1 MGGGWEDEAFN
12 SHCFLHLLEAHAG
25 CQCPRQA
32 LQGIPPI
39 TRTLTAPASRSAST
53 SAGEATRAV
62 TQAST
67 QVFPFRPMMAS
78 GSSLSTACCGFHS
91 LHFPSRSFAVRFSF
105 ENLPPHSPR
114 KLSCLEQLPGSL
126 EAVRAATPYWPTYQV
141 TVFRRGMYDG
151 WLVYPKCVREI
162 ACQVFS
168 CRKTDHLLL
177 TPSKPI
183 SASSLPSSLGDH

>member
-1 MGGGWEDEAFN
+1 MPAPSPAGDPSKDSDAEGAGLTQCFNVSGGSYQGSD
-12 SHCFLHLLEAHAG
+12 AG
-25 CQCPRQA
+25 FYP
-32 LQGIPPI
+32 G
-39 TRTLTAPASRSAST
+39 
-53 SAGEATRAV
+53 
-62 TQAST
+62 
-67 QVFPFRPMMAS
+67 
-78 GSSLSTACCGFHS
+78 LS
-91 LHFPSRSFAVRFSF
+91 FPSNDGLWIFSVDCLLWFSFSTLFLPCSFAVRFSF

-168 CRKTDHLLL
+168 CRKTDHNSL
-177 TPSKPI
+177 
-183 SASSLPSSLGDH
+183 SSS